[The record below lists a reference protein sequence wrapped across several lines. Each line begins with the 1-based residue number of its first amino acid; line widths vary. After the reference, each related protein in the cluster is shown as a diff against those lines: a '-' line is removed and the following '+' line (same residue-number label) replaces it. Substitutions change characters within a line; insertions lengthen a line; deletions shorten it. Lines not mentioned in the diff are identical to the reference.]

1 MNVRGD
7 DGEGLALDRGNN
19 AIWVLRCKARRKQA
33 K

>member
-7 DGEGLALDRGNN
+7 DGEGPALGCGKN
-19 AIWVLRCKARRKQA
+19 AIWALRCKARRKQA